1 MLKMETTS
9 IAYIKEGNGLPIPV
23 TVQVKWLPDGKIKP
37 IMYWTPD
44 NSCYEVKQVYES
56 IKLAYLKERGEGIRY
71 RVNAE
76 LTDIPDYDCSLYIK
90 HETYLYLCDNK
101 YCEKGFIDDRYSN
114 VKKKYIPVILDIFPD
129 GEYEIIYFWVDNNRY
144 KVEKTIEVEPRG
156 SFHAGGIGIWHKLD
170 ARLVNND
177 NDDNP
182 SPNENVRRL
191 AALFLELN
199 KWFVAVA

>member
-1 MLKMETTS
+1 METTS